1 MNKYKKERTSKAFRA
16 ARTFVPRNSQHLQIP
31 IQAGKN
37 YKVIVKAETIRE
49 LEGGYWV
56 LVFHNSSKW
65 DVFLT
70 FTEVKKNGLI
80 ERVAKSKLQS
90 S

>member
-1 MNKYKKERTSKAFRA
+1 MNKPKKERTIKAFRA
-16 ARTFVPRNSQHLQIP
+16 ERTFIPKNSQHLQIP

-37 YKVIVKAETIRE
+37 YKVVVKSEARNDI
-49 LEGGYWV
+49 EGGYWV
-56 LVFHNSSKW
+56 LVLHHNTKW
-65 DVFLT
+65 DVFVSDA
-70 FTEVKKNGLI
+70 EVQQNGLI